1 MMAKEIW
8 GYARVSTKE
17 QNLERQ
23 ISELR
28 QYVPKEENIISDKQ
42 SGKNFDR
49 PGYKSLRERVRE
61 GDELYVKSIYRL
73 GRDKEAIKNELK
85 FLKRKGVLVHI
96 LDFPQ
101 TMLEVENEYQLR
113 VVELINTLMIEI
125 FSFIA
130 QEERENI
137 RRRQAEGIAVWR
149 KTGKTKTG
157 RPYGRPKIQFPSNW
171 KKIYALWKEKRL
183 KSKEAW
189 YLLKISKNVF
199 YRLVK
204 EYESQP
210 DCAKKKL
217 KQYSD

>member
-1 MMAKEIW
+1 MAKEIW

-85 FLKRKGVLVHI
+85 FLKKKGVLVHI

-101 TMLEVENEYQLR
+101 TMLEIEDEYQLR
-113 VVELINTLMIEI
+113 IVELINTLMIEI

-204 EYESQP
+204 EYEQTI
-210 DCAKKKL
+210 
-217 KQYSD
+217 

>member
-1 MMAKEIW
+1 MAKEIW

-49 PGYKSLRERVRE
+49 PGYRSLKERVRE

-85 FLKRKGVLVHI
+85 FLKKKGVLVHI

-101 TMLEVENEYQLR
+101 TMIEVENEYQLR

-204 EYESQP
+204 EYESLTEIV
-210 DCAKKKL
+210 KK
-217 KQYSD
+217 S